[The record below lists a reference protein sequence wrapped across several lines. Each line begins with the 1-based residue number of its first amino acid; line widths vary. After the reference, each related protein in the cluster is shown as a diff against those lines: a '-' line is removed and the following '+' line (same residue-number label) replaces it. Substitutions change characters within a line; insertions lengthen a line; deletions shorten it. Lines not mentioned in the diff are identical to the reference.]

1 MNNHA
6 SLSPLINYQWE
17 IFIALELL
25 SFFFLMAFIVL
36 RYVTIKQK
44 LSNGFLVLFLLCMVI
59 EVLLAFQVYR
69 STGEFSTFQIVVGI
83 FLIYACTFGIS
94 DFKKLDRYIKGKIE
108 KWRGISLLTEEDLI
122 KIEQAKDPK
131 VIARKNRLWWYFHA
145 LIFIIAHYF
154 FWQYYGNH
162 ANGLSSYLTDLSWW
176 EEGVIEN
183 GPFQHDVIA
192 QISRIWTLI
201 FGLDTIISWSY
212 TLFPAKEKK

>member
-131 VIARKNRLWWYFHA
+131 VIARENRLWWYFHA